1 MPSIPELQAE
11 LFETRRALAT
21 ARRALRERRIAQ
33 VRAAQGRVSSDDTVR
48 ALTAVL
54 QHSTVAALEELRA
67 EPSRWVRDLEQAR
80 GRMRAAQNKY
90 SSLRYAVWRIAQNAL
105 AGNDISEA
113 AFEEI
118 IAETVDSEDDRDY
131 DEFRGWVE

>member
-1 MPSIPELQAE
+1 MPTIPELQAE

-21 ARRALRERRIAQ
+21 ARRALRDRRIAQ
-33 VRAAQGRVSSDDTVR
+33 VRAAGRVGSEDTVQ
-48 ALTAVL
+48 ALTVVL

-67 EPSRWVRDLEQAR
+67 ERRRWALDLEQTR

-90 SSLRYAVWRIAQNAL
+90 SWLRYEVWRIAQNAL
-105 AGNDISEA
+105 AGNGISEA
-113 AFEEI
+113 VFEEI
-118 IAETVDSEDDRDY
+118 TAETLDSEDDRDY